1 MPSSG
6 CHLINITIYES
17 STCRLGNIAGGAV
30 PFQQLASLW
39 QHTTKCKVWPGQA
52 GFYLGK
58 DPCVTGSPTSG
69 FISPTSK
76 SHRSMVGP
84 LCLAKRGSLAHINH
98 LSEFWCPCVCILS
111 NLSAFLGFTF
121 HWYLFTNQI
130 LCGYFSHKTTMG
142 KETSSY
148 FCSGFIR
155 ETW

>member
-6 CHLINITIYES
+6 CYLINITIYES
-17 STCRLGNIAGGAV
+17 STCRLGNISNSWRPCDSTPQSVKCDLDKLGFTSVRIHVWRAA
-30 PFQQLASLW
+30 PPLALFHLLQQ
-39 QHTTKCKVWPGQA
+39 
-52 GFYLGK
+52 
-58 DPCVTGSPTSG
+58 
-69 FISPTSK
+69 

-84 LCLAKRGSLAHINH
+84 LHLAKRGSLAHINH